1 MSHLRRLR
9 LYSFL
14 AILVVLA
21 MVVGACGGAVAPAA
35 STGTTETAAEPA
47 APAAGDLPATPGRAT
62 DGALSMLYWQ
72 AVSILNPYLSTGTKD
87 FHAASLIVEPLMWN
101 DPDGVPVP
109 ALAAEVPT
117 LENGGIAEDL
127 TTITYKLKEGVLW
140 SDSTPFTADDV
151 VFTWEYCTNPETPC
165 ATVSNFEGVT
175 SVEAVDPLT
184 VKITFDAPKAFP
196 YGPFNGM
203 LSPIIQ
209 KAQFADCVGVK
220 AQECSEANTGPI
232 GTGPYMVNEFRAN
245 DIVTF
250 TANPNFRIADQPH
263 FAEISMK
270 GGGDA
275 AAAARAVLE
284 TGEVD
289 WAWNLQVEPDVINP
303 MAEKGIGTVYAS
315 RGGLVERIL
324 INFTNP
330 DPALGED
337 RSNWKA
343 DGSTAHPFLSDIN
356 VRKALSM
363 AIDRKVMAEQL
374 YGFAG
379 DPTCN
384 IVSGPPAVVSTAND
398 DCLTQDVE
406 GAKALLEESGW
417 VDGNGDGV
425 REKDGVELRIL
436 YATSTNAVRQ
446 KAQALVQQWWQE
458 IGVATE
464 LKNVD
469 AGVFFGADPASPD
482 TLNKF
487 FFDVQMFANNPDTTD
502 PQTYLAGWLCGPDG
516 ENIAMA
522 SNGFNAQNYERWCSP
537 EYDALFATYAGTK
550 EPEARAELAKQLND
564 MVAQNYVNLPLI
576 FRGDVSAG
584 VNSLTGV
591 RMNSWDSQLWNIGE
605 WSRAR

>member
-232 GTGPYMVNEFRAN
+232 GTGPYM
-245 DIVTF
+245 I
-250 TANPNFRIADQPH
+250 
-263 FAEISMK
+263 
-270 GGGDA
+270 
-275 AAAARAVLE
+275 
-284 TGEVD
+284 
-289 WAWNLQVEPDVINP
+289 
-303 MAEKGIGTVYAS
+303 
-315 RGGLVERIL
+315 
-324 INFTNP
+324 
-330 DPALGED
+330 
-337 RSNWKA
+337 
-343 DGSTAHPFLSDIN
+343 
-356 VRKALSM
+356 
-363 AIDRKVMAEQL
+363 
-374 YGFAG
+374 
-379 DPTCN
+379 
-384 IVSGPPAVVSTAND
+384 
-398 DCLTQDVE
+398 
-406 GAKALLEESGW
+406 
-417 VDGNGDGV
+417 
-425 REKDGVELRIL
+425 
-436 YATSTNAVRQ
+436 
-446 KAQALVQQWWQE
+446 
-458 IGVATE
+458 
-464 LKNVD
+464 
-469 AGVFFGADPASPD
+469 FG
-482 TLNKF
+482 
-487 FFDVQMFANNPDTTD
+487 
-502 PQTYLAGWLCGPDG
+502 
-516 ENIAMA
+516 
-522 SNGFNAQNYERWCSP
+522 
-537 EYDALFATYAGTK
+537 
-550 EPEARAELAKQLND
+550 
-564 MVAQNYVNLPLI
+564 
-576 FRGDVSAG
+576 
-584 VNSLTGV
+584 
-591 RMNSWDSQLWNIGE
+591 
-605 WSRAR
+605 